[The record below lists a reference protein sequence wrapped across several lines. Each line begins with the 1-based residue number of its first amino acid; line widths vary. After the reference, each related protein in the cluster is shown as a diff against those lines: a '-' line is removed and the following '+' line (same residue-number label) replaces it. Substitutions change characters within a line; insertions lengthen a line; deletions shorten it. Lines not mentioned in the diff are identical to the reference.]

1 MSDETAKPFR
11 LRRDMPVQIPLYL
24 MLSLLGT
31 VAMAA
36 VVWSGDH
43 NAVAEHETKIA
54 NLETQTK
61 QLQGEL
67 AGLRGELGALRGEVR
82 VMSNNIDWIRNA
94 LDRRPRE

>member
-1 MSDETAKPFR
+1 MGDSTSTPFR

-24 MLSLLGT
+24 MVSLLGT

-43 NAVAEHETKIA
+43 NSVAEHEMKIA
-54 NLETQTK
+54 DLQGQTK
-61 QLQGEL
+61 QLQAEL
-67 AGLRGELGALRGEVR
+67 SGLRGELGALRGEVR